1 MTAVIIKGSEQTLT
15 STTGYLDSAT
25 YFDLSHR
32 TAGTFASHR
41 EEIYR
46 LFEAYLRL
54 KKEYGGTDAPDR
66 YVHILS
72 HTSWGSKSKSPSHLS
87 CSTQKLLRLM
97 REMGAPSRAID
108 YV

>member
-1 MTAVIIKGSEQTLT
+1 MTAGIIKGSEQTLT

-54 KKEYGGTDAPDR
+54 KKEYRGTDAPDR

-72 HTSWGSKSKSPSHLS
+72 HLHRMKVERHTYLVVRKSSF
-87 CSTQKLLRLM
+87 
-97 REMGAPSRAID
+97 I
-108 YV
+108 

>member
-1 MTAVIIKGSEQTLT
+1 MTAGIIKGSEQTLT

-72 HTSWGSKSKSPSHLS
+72 HTSWDLSRSHRHTYLVVRKSSF
-87 CSTQKLLRLM
+87 
-97 REMGAPSRAID
+97 
-108 YV
+108 V